1 MTLSFDPFAEFDRLT
16 EAAQARFSTQQMP
29 VDLYRQADE
38 YVLTADLPGVDPG
51 SVDVDVDGQLLTIRA
66 ERTAGQREDVK
77 WLSQERRYGSYLR
90 QFSIGVG
97 IDRERISASYD
108 NGVLSVII
116 PVSEKAKPRKIEVST
131 SSADRERSDQSVAVT
146 S

>member
-1 MTLSFDPFAEFDRLT
+1 MTLSFDPFAELDRLT
-16 EAAQARFSTQQMP
+16 SAAQSRVGTQPMP

-66 ERTAGQREDVK
+66 ERTAGEREGAK

-90 QFSIGVG
+90 QFGIGAG
-97 IDRERISASYD
+97 IDRDNISASYD

-131 SSADRERSDQSVAVT
+131 NSVNQARSTEKVAVT

>member
-1 MTLSFDPFAEFDRLT
+1 MTLSFDPFAELDRLAN
-16 EAAQARFSTQQMP
+16 AAQSRVGTQPMP
-29 VDLYRQADE
+29 VDLYRRADE

-66 ERTAGQREDVK
+66 ERTPGEREGAK
-77 WLSQERRYGSYLR
+77 WLSQERVYGSYLR
-90 QFSIGVG
+90 QFSIGAG
-97 IDRERISASYD
+97 IDREQISASYD

-131 SSADRERSDQSVAVT
+131 SPASGKRSHDTMAVT
-146 S
+146 E